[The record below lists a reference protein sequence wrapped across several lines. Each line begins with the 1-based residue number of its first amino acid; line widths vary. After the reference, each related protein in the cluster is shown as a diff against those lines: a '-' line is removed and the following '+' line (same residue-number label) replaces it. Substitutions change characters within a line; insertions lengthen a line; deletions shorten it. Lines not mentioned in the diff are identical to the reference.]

1 MCSRYAVTRV
11 LVTEHAQL
19 AMFAVVIQ
27 GGVAALQT
35 AHSVSRI
42 YVLFGIGC
50 RKRDLMTQLIHLLV
64 YLSVRLSICPSI
76 CVSVCICVYLT
87 V

>member
-42 YVLFGIGC
+42 YVVFGIGYSKFL
-50 RKRDLMTQLIHLLV
+50 R
-64 YLSVRLSICPSI
+64 
-76 CVSVCICVYLT
+76 
-87 V
+87 